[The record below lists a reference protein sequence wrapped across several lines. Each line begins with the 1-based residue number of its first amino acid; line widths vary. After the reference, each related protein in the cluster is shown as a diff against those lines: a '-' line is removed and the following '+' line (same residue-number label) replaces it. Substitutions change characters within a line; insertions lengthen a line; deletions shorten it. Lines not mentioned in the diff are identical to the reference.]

1 MRGKKIFGMC
11 NPILDI
17 VLKASPDRI
26 KDLGLK
32 IGSTTLGND
41 EEVFKLISDIIS
53 NNEDANF
60 VAGGSL
66 LNAFRVCKELSNKD
80 EKNKDES
87 ISVFFSGGISDD
99 SGGILLQE
107 LLTEIGI
114 KFEFHITNKANLETA
129 KCVVFVTE
137 EERTLLAGLGAAK
150 EYSITTFES
159 ENIQHALKTANIF
172 ATSGFF
178 VEVCFQAILKSA
190 QYIHQFRSNECSF
203 VFGLSATYIP
213 EKYMNELF
221 QLLPMIDY
229 IIGNQEEFVSLYK
242 SINNI
247 LQIEDDDQLL
257 LSQDNINQPENDAL
271 ERILTEIHKHLKPTC
286 IILCT
291 RAHLPVISFNPKD
304 PNSYIKYHEC
314 IHVPKER
321 LIDVNGCGDAFNGGL
336 IYGISNSYPLD
347 ASIYMGH
354 YAASNVAQNVGCDFD
369 FSNKPTLSEII
380 QLTSSKNN

>member
-1 MRGKKIFGMC
+1 MTGKRIFGMC

-17 VLKASPDRI
+17 ILKVSPDRI

-32 IGSTTLGND
+32 IGSTTLGDD
-41 EEVFKLISDIIS
+41 EEVFKLIGNIIS

-66 LNAFRVCKELSNKD
+66 LNSFRVCKELSNKD
-80 EKNKDES
+80 EKDQSDS

-107 LLTEIGI
+107 LLTKAGI
-114 KFEFHITNKANLETA
+114 NFEFHVANNPNLETA

-137 EERTLLAGLGAAK
+137 EDRTLLAGLGAAK

-159 ENIQHALKTANIF
+159 EKIQHALKTANIF

-178 VEVCFQAILKSA
+178 VEVCFQAILRSA
-190 QYIHQFRSNECSF
+190 QYIHQFRSDDCSF
-203 VFGLSATYIP
+203 VFGLSASYIP
-213 EKYMNELF
+213 EKYINEIF

-242 SINNI
+242 SINNT
-247 LQIEDDDQLL
+247 LQIETHDQLL
-257 LSQDNINQPENDAL
+257 YLQACSDQPENNTL
-271 ERILTEIHKHLKPTC
+271 ERILTEIHTHLKPTC
-286 IILCT
+286 IMLCT
-291 RAHLPVISFNPKD
+291 RAHLPAISFNSKD
-304 PNSYIKYHEC
+304 SSGCIKYHEC
-314 IHVPKER
+314 IHVPKEK
-321 LIDVNGCGDAFNGGL
+321 LVDVNGCGDAFKGGF
-336 IYGISNSYPLD
+336 IYGLSKSYPLD

-354 YAASNVAQNVGCDFD
+354 YAASTVAQNVGCDFD
-369 FSNKPTLSEII
+369 FSNKPTLSEIM
-380 QLTSSKNN
+380 QLALPKNN